1 LLLVAITDKV
11 KLPTKGETVLVM
23 FGKSK
28 HQIGSVTRQGRR
40 CDGRTII
47 EQMGMMTFSAVC
59 GRRALSLKDE
69 KDNTVGIA
77 MFVTSKRRIEVI
89 LNFLDTYTVRRI
101 YADIDGNEFVEEQ
114 FDMVYADQL
123 EQVVWQASVWE

>member
-1 LLLVAITDKV
+1 
-11 KLPTKGETVLVM
+11 M